1 MRKEEELQWKNR
13 KKQQLEA
20 LELGCGYIAK
30 LIPAM
35 KEIIPELRGAEMPD
49 TEDYLNQQLDGLN
62 YVINIINITIPFLNE
77 KEKVLNKDA
86 MEEKVQNLNRA
97 LGNNSH
103 AMIAN
108 AFEADILPMLDIY
121 RQIALVV
128 LERENNEQ

>member
-1 MRKEEELQWKNR
+1 MEEQKKQ

-20 LELGCGYIAK
+20 LELGSGYIAK

-62 YVINIINITIPFLNE
+62 YVIDIINITIPFLNE

>member
-1 MRKEEELQWKNR
+1 MEEQ

-20 LELGCGYIAK
+20 LELGSEYIAK

-62 YVINIINITIPFLNE
+62 YVIDIINITIPFL
-77 KEKVLNKDA
+77 DA

-128 LERENNEQ
+128 LEQNKEE

>member
-1 MRKEEELQWKNR
+1 MEEQ

-20 LELGCGYIAK
+20 LELGSEYIAK

-62 YVINIINITIPFLNE
+62 YVIDIINITIPFLNE
-77 KEKVLNKDA
+77 KEEVLNKDA
-86 MEEKVQNLNRA
+86 MEEKV

-128 LERENNEQ
+128 LEQNKEE

>member
-1 MRKEEELQWKNR
+1 MEEQ

-20 LELGCGYIAK
+20 LELGSEYIAK

-62 YVINIINITIPFLNE
+62 YVIDIINITIPF
-77 KEKVLNKDA
+77 

-128 LERENNEQ
+128 LEQNKEE

>member
-1 MRKEEELQWKNR
+1 MEEQ

-20 LELGCGYIAK
+20 LTLGSEYIAK

-62 YVINIINITIPFLNE
+62 YVIDIINITIPFLNE
-77 KEKVLNKDA
+77 KEEVLNKDA

-103 AMIAN
+103 VMIAD
-108 AFEADILPMLDIY
+108 AFEAGILPMLDIY